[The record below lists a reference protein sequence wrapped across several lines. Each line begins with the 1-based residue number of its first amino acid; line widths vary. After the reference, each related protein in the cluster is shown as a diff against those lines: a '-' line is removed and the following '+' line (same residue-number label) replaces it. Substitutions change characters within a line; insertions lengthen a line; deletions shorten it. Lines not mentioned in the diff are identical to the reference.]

1 MAFLFPE
8 HPMEFLG
15 NGVVART
22 TEGIAAKDAPSGQN
36 QPLDWSVL
44 LDGLHSIAGASG
56 SKAASRWCDGG
67 NDLLVEINGNEKN
80 PRQNLA
86 QSMPEH
92 RHPGKKCLE
101 KVLHSSKNC
110 ALSG

>member
-1 MAFLFPE
+1 
-8 HPMEFLG
+8 MEFLG

-22 TEGIAAKDAPSGQN
+22 SKGITAEDAPRGQN

-92 RHPGKKCLE
+92 RHSGKKRLE
-101 KVLHSSKNC
+101 KVLHGSKNC